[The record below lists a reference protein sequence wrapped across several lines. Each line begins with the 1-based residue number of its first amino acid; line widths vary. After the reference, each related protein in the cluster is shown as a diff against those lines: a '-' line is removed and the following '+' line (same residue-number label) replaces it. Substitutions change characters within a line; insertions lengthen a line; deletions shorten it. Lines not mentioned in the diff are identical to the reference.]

1 MKTLIKGKKILIT
14 GGTGT
19 VGRLLVKEMLQHE
32 PAVVRIL
39 SRDES
44 KQFEMHKELMDV
56 RNVRFF
62 IGDVRDKD
70 RMLHAMEDVD
80 YVFHTA
86 AMKHVIACEYN
97 PFEALKTNLEGS
109 RNVIEAA
116 LANGVKKV
124 ILTSTD
130 KATNPCN
137 TMGVS
142 KLFAERLFTAA
153 NYYKGGHETAFASVR
168 FGNIMGSRGSVIP
181 LFKRQIESGGPI
193 TITDPEMT
201 RFVIT
206 TRQSTDFVFR
216 ATKLAKGGEI
226 FILKMPVI
234 CMRDLLDVMIDMFG
248 PSDCRGRKKIQVRI
262 IGAQPGEKV
271 YEELMTEEESTRAV
285 ELPDMYVLQPQI
297 RDLFTREYKYPHQ
310 KKPSV
315 TRFISHDLQ
324 PMGKDEIQSLIREIY
339 SL

>member
-1 MKTLIKGKKILIT
+1 MKTLFKGKNILVT

-19 VGRLLVKEMLQHE
+19 VGRLLVEQVLKYE

-44 KQFEMHKELMDV
+44 KQFDMQKELMDV

-62 IGDVRDKD
+62 IGDVRDKE
-70 RMLHAMEDVD
+70 RLIHAMDGVD
-80 YVFHTA
+80 FVFHTA

-109 RNVIEAA
+109 KNVIEAA
-116 LANGVKKV
+116 LENGVRKV

-153 NYYKGGHETAFASVR
+153 NYYKGGHATAFASVR
-168 FGNIMGSRGSVIP
+168 FGNIMGSRGSVVP
-181 LFKRQIESGGPI
+181 LFKKQIENGGPV
-193 TITDPEMT
+193 TVTDPEMT

-206 TRQSTDFVFR
+206 TQQSMDFVFR
-216 ATKLAKGGEI
+216 ATQLAQGGEI

-234 CMRDLLDVMIDMFG
+234 CVRDLLDVMIDMFG
-248 PSDCRGRKKIQVRI
+248 PAACGRKGKIAVRI

-285 ELPDMYVLQPQI
+285 ELPDMFVLLPQI
-297 RDLFTREYKYPHQ
+297 RDLFPREYKYPKQ
-310 KKPSV
+310 KKPTV
-315 TRFISHDLQ
+315 DRFISHDVQ
-324 PMGKDEIQSLIREIY
+324 PMTKPEIEKMIKSIY
-339 SL
+339 GL